1 MEKLKKTILIGGSS
15 DIGQSLKKI
24 LINHEILEINSKD
37 LDLNNLKKVKN
48 YKINFIPENIIFLSA
63 YNKPKKFIKYLDSE
77 IHSALNINFFSLVF
91 LLKLFIKKIIKNKKN
106 CNIVLI
112 TSLYSQKGREGR
124 FLYSVCKHALLGIV
138 RNLAVEYGS
147 IGIRVNA
154 VSPGFVYTKMTKKNL
169 SKKQISNII
178 KMSPNKCLVEKK
190 EIAEVIKFLIDGKI
204 KNINGQEII
213 VDAGISINGSFGS

>member
-24 LINHEILEINSKD
+24 LVNHEILEINSKD

-91 LLKLFIKKIIKNKKN
+91 LLKLFIKKIIKNKKK

-124 FLYSVCKHALLGIV
+124 FLYSVCELL
-138 RNLAVEYGS
+138 
-147 IGIRVNA
+147 
-154 VSPGFVYTKMTKKNL
+154 
-169 SKKQISNII
+169 
-178 KMSPNKCLVEKK
+178 
-190 EIAEVIKFLIDGKI
+190 KFT
-204 KNINGQEII
+204 
-213 VDAGISINGSFGS
+213 